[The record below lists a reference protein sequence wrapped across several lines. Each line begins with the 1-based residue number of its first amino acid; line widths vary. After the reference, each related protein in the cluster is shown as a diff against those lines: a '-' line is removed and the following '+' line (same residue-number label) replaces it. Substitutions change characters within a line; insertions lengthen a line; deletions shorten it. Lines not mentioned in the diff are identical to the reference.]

1 MHVTLI
7 YLNIQLCKQLGQGNL
22 ILEHNDNKTGE

>member
-1 MHVTLI
+1 MYVTLI
-7 YLNIQLCKQLGQGNL
+7 YWNIPLFKQLGQGNL